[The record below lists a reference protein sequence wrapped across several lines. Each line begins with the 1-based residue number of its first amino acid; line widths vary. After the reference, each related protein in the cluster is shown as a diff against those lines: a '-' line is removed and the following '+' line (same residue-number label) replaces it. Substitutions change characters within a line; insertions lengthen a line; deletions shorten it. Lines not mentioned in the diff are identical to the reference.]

1 VFRNVPPTNAEYPRN
16 GGYPRDMSNALVVR
30 VVVMAVVVAVV
41 AVWLHLWWLA
51 LLYVAFWGFM
61 LLRGRRRATR
71 R

>member
-1 VFRNVPPTNAEYPRN
+1 
-16 GGYPRDMSNALVVR
+16 MSNALVVR
-30 VVVMAVVVAVV
+30 VVVMAAVVAVV

-61 LLRGRRRATR
+61 LLRGRQRATR